1 MRRQM
6 IRRNAV
12 ALAACMAIFPTAF
25 GQELPKPERYSA
37 RWVVTGGAAGGA
49 SVQIDI
55 RITKYNTD
63 ADIKNYS
70 DILIENGPDR
80 LRQAL
85 EKEDVGQLSPVGRVG
100 TQLAIARKIVQGD
113 KTIVRVLT
121 ARNFSFAELRN
132 SGRSV
137 DYPYTILDMVLDKD
151 GNGTGT
157 AIAAAKIKFNKKS
170 KTHEIESLGHGG
182 AFNKLLNVRLEK

>member
-1 MRRQM
+1 MRIQM
-6 IRRNAV
+6 VSMNAV
-12 ALAACMAIFPTAF
+12 ALAACMAAAMF
-25 GQELPKPERYSA
+25 GQELPKPEQYSA
-37 RWVVTGGAAGGA
+37 RWFVTGGAAGGA
-49 SVQIDI
+49 NVQIDI

-63 ADIKNYS
+63 ADIRRYS
-70 DILIENGPDR
+70 DILIESGPDR
-80 LRQAL
+80 LRDTL

-100 TQLAIARKIVQGD
+100 TPLAIARKVVQGD
-113 KTIVRVLT
+113 KTIIHVLT

-137 DYPYTILDMVLDKD
+137 DYPYTILELVLDKD

-170 KTHEIESLGHGG
+170 KTHEIESLGQGS
-182 AFNKLLNVRLEK
+182 AVNRLLNVRLEK